1 MDKLLNLNM
10 IGGAMISPPPTM
22 AQPPPNMPG
31 MAPPP
36 PNMPTMPTM
45 APSPPNMP
53 GMAQPPTGIPNMAPP
68 TGNGVKPNNV
78 PSAKKDGG
86 NTKANIVNVKK
97 NNKKDNT
104 TSNSNKKNN
113 DKGNNDK
120 KNDANNLQNKFNEL
134 NNELRERIKA
144 LKLTT
149 NNYVI
154 AYWIVWFTAI
164 VIILSSYITNP
175 IRYSEERTFF
185 NLTYNASYYYLFIV
199 LLALICYYAYSASLR
214 LPLIRGGD
222 MYLKLVPLI
231 IFFFGLMA
239 INVSHSDPIKDDG
252 SFNTAPSELVK
263 DEKGM
268 IAQFSLILI
277 SIIAI
282 CCLDIY
288 KSAGSLEK
296 IQSFHIERCFLP
308 FIGFVIVIYLL
319 RNAVN
324 YRVKKYNLPNTW
336 SK

>member
-10 IGGAMISPPPTM
+10 IGGALISPPPTM
-22 AQPPPNMPG
+22 AQPPPNMPTMAQPPPNMPG
-31 MAPPP
+31 MATMAPPP
-36 PNMPTMPTM
+36 PNMPTM
-45 APSPPNMP
+45 
-53 GMAQPPTGIPNMAPP
+53 AQPF
-68 TGNGVKPNNV
+68 GNGVKPNNV
-78 PSAKKDGG
+78 PTTKKDGG
-86 NTKANIVNVKK
+86 NTKANIVNLKK
-97 NNKKDNT
+97 NNKNNKKNNA

-113 DKGNNDK
+113 NK

-185 NLTYNASYYYLFIV
+185 NLTFNGLYYYFFIV

-268 IAQFSLILI
+268 IVQFSLILI
-277 SIIAI
+277 SIVAI

-308 FIGFVIVIYLL
+308 FIGLLIVIYLL

-324 YRVKKYNLPNTW
+324 YRVKKYNIPNTW

>member
-1 MDKLLNLNM
+1 MV
-10 IGGAMISPPPTM
+10 GGAGIGPVPTIGAM
-22 AQPPPNMPG
+22 QPNTLG
-31 MAPPP
+31 TV
-36 PNMPTMPTM
+36 N
-45 APSPPNMP
+45 
-53 GMAQPPTGIPNMAPP
+53 G
-68 TGNGVKPNNV
+68 TGNGTGNTKKDN
-78 PSAKKDGG
+78 AKKD
-86 NTKANIVNVKK
+86 NATD
-97 NNKKDNT
+97 KKDNGNDKKDNA
-104 TSNSNKKNN
+104 TSNSNNKNKNKNNDN
-113 DKGNNDK
+113 DKGNKGDIQ
-120 KNDANNLQNKFNEL
+120 DKFNEL

-154 AYWIVWFTAI
+154 AYWIVWFIAI

-185 NLTYNASYYYLFIV
+185 NLTYNALYYYLFIV
-199 LLALICYYAYSASLR
+199 LFALICYYAYSASIR

-239 INVSHSDPIKDDG
+239 INVSHSDPIKHDG

-277 SIIAI
+277 SIVVI
-282 CCLDIY
+282 CCLDVY
-288 KSAGSLEK
+288 KSAGALEK

-308 FIGFVIVIYLL
+308 FIGLLIVIYLL